1 MKKALEGIRVL
12 DLTNVLAGPLCTY
25 QLALMGAEVIKVE
38 VPGSGDLARQLG
50 NDPELNRH
58 KMGASF
64 LAQNSGKKSVTVNLK
79 TEAGKAVLLQ
89 LVRSAD
95 VLVENFRPGVM
106 NRLGVGYDRLS
117 AHNERLVYC
126 AITGFGQ
133 RGPLKDAPAYDQI
146 IQGLSGM
153 MSVTGDAASGP
164 LRAGY
169 PVTDTFSGMVGAF
182 AIVCALMQRN
192 ASGRGTFIDVAMLD
206 SALVA
211 MGWVVSNYLI
221 AGTQPRAQGNDNF
234 TAAPSGTFRAS
245 DGLLN
250 ISANKQEQFEALA
263 HAIGREDLIGDPR
276 FAERE
281 ARKRNRAALTTE
293 IEASLAKRKTLEWET
308 LLSKAG
314 VPAGRVLEV
323 AAVLASEQ
331 IDERNLLQTFDE
343 VGDLGRP
350 VNVLKTGFRFDSA
363 GPHADRPP
371 PRLGEHT
378 DEVLTALGYTAEQLA
393 SMRGGGAI

>member
-1 MKKALEGIRVL
+1 MDKALDKVRVL
-12 DLTNVLAGPLCTY
+12 DLTNVLAGPLCAY

-38 VPGSGDLARQLG
+38 MPGSGDLARQLG
-50 NDPELNRH
+50 NDPQLNRS

-64 LAQNSGKKSVTVNLK
+64 LAQNAGKKSVTINLK
-79 TEAGKAVLLQ
+79 SEAGKAVLLR

-106 NRLGVGYDRLS
+106 NRLGVGYDKLREANARLI
-117 AHNERLVYC
+117 YC

-133 RGPLKDAPAYDQI
+133 SGPMKDAPAYDQI

-153 MSVTGDAASGP
+153 MSVTGDEASAP

-182 AIVCALMQRN
+182 AIACALLRRN
-192 ASGRGTFIDVAMLD
+192 NTGQGTFIDVSMLD

-221 AGTQPRAQGNDNF
+221 AGTHPQPHGNDNF
-234 TAAPSGTFRAS
+234 TAAPSGAFRAG

-263 HAIGREDLIGDPR
+263 LAIGREDLVKDRR

-281 ARKRNRAALTTE
+281 TRKQHRHALTAE
-293 IEASLAKRKTLEWET
+293 IEASLAKRPAAEWEA
-308 LLSKAG
+308 LLNKVG
-314 VPAGRVLEV
+314 VPAGRVLDV
-323 AAVLASEQ
+323 PQAVSSPQ
-331 IDERNLLQTFDE
+331 IAERDLLQTFAEID
-343 VGDLGRP
+343 GLHRHIS
-350 VNVLKTGFRFDSA
+350 VLKTGFRFDA
-363 GPHADRPP
+363 DGPAAAIAPP
-371 PRLGEHT
+371 LLGEHT
-378 DEVLTALGYTAEQLA
+378 DEVLAGLGFTADELMALRAQ
-393 SMRGGGAI
+393 GAI

>member
-263 HAIGREDLIGDPR
+263 YAIGREDLLGDPR

-293 IEASLAKRKTLEWET
+293 IEASLAKRTTLEWEA

-343 VGDLGRP
+343 VGDLGRS
-350 VNVLKTGFRFDSA
+350 VNVLKTGFRFDSS

-393 SMRGGGAI
+393 SMRSEGAI